1 MAMRMET
8 LAEAQGIP
16 WASSWQH
23 FTFRSRFLQKPG
35 SSSMQHCF
43 ELERIC
49 EQYEGGNPQTYLD
62 TSSLKCHKEESAGH
76 LKVCGAL
83 NVTVSPGPVV
93 DYLEGDNATLLCHVS
108 QKRRKDSLLAVRWF
122 FSGNDSPEAL
132 MVKMTKLRAVQ
143 YYGNFSRSA
152 HRRRLLLLEE
162 QRGTLYRLS
171 VLTLQLADQGQYV
184 CRVQEISKHRN
195 KWTAWSNGSSA
206 TEMRV
211 TSLKASE
218 DSPFEKK
225 KETWAFFE
233 DLYMYAVLV
242 CCVGILSVLLFTLVI
257 ICQSVF
263 HKRKSRVR
271 HYLVKCPQNSSG
283 ETVTSITS
291 LAPLQPKKGK
301 RQKEKVD
308 VPPAVPAK
316 APVVATSFHR
326 PKLLKPQRKGALD
339 NRAVC
344 RKYGHQRVTVAGKVQ
359 KDDSTSEAKKGE
371 KGLECSSLQGAGAIL
386 HSWLSLLPGPQ
397 GPCGPDP
404 FTGLWPCA
412 CRPSQPPEL
421 LLGSK
426 MGQPKIAEENLTY
439 AELELTKPPRASQGA
454 PPSTV
459 YAQILFEENKL

>member
-1 MAMRMET
+1 MRL
-8 LAEAQGIP
+8 LALAAVL
-16 WASSWQH
+16 WA
-23 FTFRSRFLQKPG
+23 RAPG
-35 SSSMQHCF
+35 P
-43 ELERIC
+43 E
-49 EQYEGGNPQTYLD
+49 
-62 TSSLKCHKEESAGH
+62 
-76 LKVCGAL
+76 VCGAL

-211 TSLKASE
+211 ISLKASE

-257 ICQSVF
+257 ICQSVL

-283 ETVTSITS
+283 ETVTSMTS

-301 RQKEKVD
+301 RRKEKVD

-326 PKLLKPQRKGALD
+326 PKLLKPQRKGTL
-339 NRAVC
+339 
-344 RKYGHQRVTVAGKVQ
+344 
-359 KDDSTSEAKKGE
+359 
-371 KGLECSSLQGAGAIL
+371 
-386 HSWLSLLPGPQ
+386 
-397 GPCGPDP
+397 
-404 FTGLWPCA
+404 
-412 CRPSQPPEL
+412 
-421 LLGSK
+421 
-426 MGQPKIAEENLTY
+426 PKIAEENLTY

>member
-1 MAMRMET
+1 MRL
-8 LAEAQGIP
+8 LALAAVL
-16 WASSWQH
+16 WA
-23 FTFRSRFLQKPG
+23 RAPG
-35 SSSMQHCF
+35 P
-43 ELERIC
+43 E
-49 EQYEGGNPQTYLD
+49 
-62 TSSLKCHKEESAGH
+62 
-76 LKVCGAL
+76 VCGAL

-93 DYLEGDNATLLCHVS
+93 DYLEGDNASLLCHVS

-122 FSGNDSPEAL
+122 FAGTDSTEAL
-132 MVKMTKLRAVQ
+132 MVKMTKFRAVQ

-162 QRGTLYRLS
+162 QHGALYRLS
-171 VLTLQLADQGQYV
+171 VLTLRPADQGQYV

-211 TSLKASE
+211 ISLKASE
-218 DSPFEKK
+218 ESSFKKK

-283 ETVTSITS
+283 ETVTSMTS

-301 RQKEKVD
+301 RRKEKVD
-308 VPPAVPAK
+308 VPPEVPAK
-316 APVVATSFHR
+316 APVATSFHR
-326 PKLLKPQRKGALD
+326 PKLLKPQRKGAL
-339 NRAVC
+339 
-344 RKYGHQRVTVAGKVQ
+344 
-359 KDDSTSEAKKGE
+359 
-371 KGLECSSLQGAGAIL
+371 
-386 HSWLSLLPGPQ
+386 
-397 GPCGPDP
+397 
-404 FTGLWPCA
+404 
-412 CRPSQPPEL
+412 
-421 LLGSK
+421 
-426 MGQPKIAEENLTY
+426 PKITEENLTY
-439 AELELTKPPRASQGA
+439 AELELTKPPRAAKGT
-454 PPSTV
+454 PTSTV